1 MAENGKFDPAV
12 RMKELVE
19 QFCKEKNIEISTF
32 EDGFIL
38 DIPVDYMTYVTGSV
52 DEDMDS
58 TTRAIQ
64 GAPPAVE
71 RCLEKPADTYIEQR
85 RQFVYLTANRKGL
98 DEEDIIQVFT
108 ICAPEEERFYK
119 SALLLNMNLPFGAF
133 AVSQV
138 EGQNY
143 FVIVDTYLAQS
154 VTYEELA
161 LSIMCLAKSGDKM
174 EKMLMGEDNL

>member
-1 MAENGKFDPAV
+1 MSENEKFDPMV

-19 QFCKEKNIEISTF
+19 QFCAEKSVDLSTF

-38 DIPVDYMTYVTGSV
+38 DIPVEYLTYVSGCI
-52 DEDMDS
+52 DEDMDCA
-58 TTRAIQ
+58 TRAIQ
-64 GAPPAVE
+64 GVPPVVE
-71 RCLEKPADTYIEQR
+71 KCLDKKAETFVEQR
-85 RQFVYLTANRKGL
+85 RQFVYITANRKGL

-143 FVIVDTYLAQS
+143 FVMVDTYLASS